1 MSDFFIGELLV
12 LLLLVPVL
20 LRPFVRS
27 LQSIRGIVFLPP
39 VALSFCILIIA
50 GSGFPVSFIP
60 VFFVVIITF
69 FGGLARMI
77 RALRSLATDWYSLSS
92 RIYYLV
98 LLPVFLCSVAAA
110 FYSAPENAYLG
121 SVSVEKSVVREK
133 AAAGALVFRHEW
145 SPSAETART
154 ATVVFF
160 GDVSGGAMSRSTLAA
175 VLSEQ
180 GYGFQSDDYR
190 NFYAWDHPAM
200 AWPAFRFFAVRL
212 GQIVSGRALATDEE
226 ELYRLTRLAVARTLS
241 AVRTEV
247 RDAPLFIV
255 AEGNACVPVAEYLHA
270 TGFGVPHAGSGLQ
283 TAGSGVQGFVC
294 LVQPEAVASLSR
306 ALNSS
311 GFEGRYTVVASET
324 SMIPRFSA
332 HLPVLVLSGEPGTMI
347 GRGEL
352 DADDVL
358 AALLLGGTRDTGRKR
373 AERLARRIGDW
384 FSWKMQEEEAQ
395 P

>member
-39 VALSFCILIIA
+39 VALIFCILIIA
-50 GSGFPVSFIP
+50 GSGFPVSFFP
-60 VFFVVIITF
+60 VFFVVTLTF
-69 FGGLARMI
+69 FGGLARMS
-77 RALRSLATDWYSLSS
+77 RALRGLATDWYSLSS

-110 FYSAPENAYLG
+110 FYSAPENSYLG

-133 AAAGALVFRHEW
+133 AAAGVLAFRHEW

-160 GDVSGGAMSRSTLAA
+160 GDVSGGAVSRSTLAA

-190 NFYAWDHPAM
+190 SFYAWDRPAM
-200 AWPAFRFFAVRL
+200 AWPAVRFLAVRL
-212 GQIVSGRALATDEE
+212 GEIVSGRALATDDE
-226 ELYRLTRLAVARTLS
+226 ELYRLTRLAVARTMS

-270 TGFGVPHAGSGLQ
+270 TGFGV
-283 TAGSGVQGFVC
+283 QGFVC
-294 LVQPEAVASLSR
+294 LVQPEAVAPLSR
-306 ALNSS
+306 ALDGS
-311 GFEGRYTVVASET
+311 GFEGQYTVVASET

-373 AERLARRIGDW
+373 AERLARRIGGW
-384 FSWKMQEEEAQ
+384 FSWKIQEEEAQ